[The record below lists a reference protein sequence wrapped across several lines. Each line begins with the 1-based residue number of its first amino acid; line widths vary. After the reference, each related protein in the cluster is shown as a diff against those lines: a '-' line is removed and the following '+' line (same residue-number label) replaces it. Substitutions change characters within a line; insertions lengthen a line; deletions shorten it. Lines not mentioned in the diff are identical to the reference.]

1 MLPPS
6 GHTKIENI
14 LAIGHAMFSNDS
26 TEGWATDRSFLE
38 VVFPASSSS
47 TALFSPL
54 DGDVTEIGGKTVELI
69 VSSQTNLV
77 SIIKE
82 ANVRQILG
90 IFLIFLSTCANS
102 RNIITNGS
110 VRVDF
115 EFTVWDTLQAERNP
129 ATDAAV
135 VLVHTDAAK
144 LQPLILYE
152 LKASVHP
159 HGPNNS
165 RGDLIEL
172 FIQCYY
178 CINRYKLSYI
188 IGCLTDTTTW
198 HYFKIVTTTAMFK
211 LSIEWT
217 QLIKHADGS
226 QLTTGDITKHWT
238 FLFNVMRQVS
248 TPDQ

>member
-6 GHTKIENI
+6 GHIKLENI
-14 LAIGHAMFSNDS
+14 LAIGHAIFSTDNS
-26 TEGWATDRSFLE
+26 EAWATDRSFTE

-47 TALFSPL
+47 STALLSPL
-54 DGDVTEIGGKTVELI
+54 VTDSDVTEMGGKTAEQM
-69 VSSQTNLV
+69 VSSKTNLV
-77 SIIKE
+77 STMKE
-82 ANVRQILG
+82 ANIRQILG
-90 IFLIFLSTCANS
+90 IFLSTCANS
-102 RNIITNGS
+102 RKSITNGS
-110 VRVDF
+110 VGVDF
-115 EFTVWDTLQAERNP
+115 EFTVWDTLQAGRNP

-135 VLVHTDAAK
+135 VLLHTDAAT
-144 LQPLILYE
+144 LQPLI

-159 HGPNNS
+159 HGPQNQ

-198 HYFKIVTTTAMFK
+198 HYFKIVTATAMYK
-211 LSIEWT
+211 LSVEWT

-226 QLTTGDITKHWT
+226 ELTSADITKHWT